1 LKCWTLKRLQK
12 GAGVTK
18 NVGNPKANFKV
29 AHHWRKYPIINNIFL
44 SYNLV
49 EHYVSPIVQRKVI
62 EIVAKGLIMLKIHNF
77 KNLPKKLPTFMQ
89 KIHKLLFLLLKWIW
103 GKYIYIY
110 IYIAPKCQTLKGIT
124 LSKTIYMYNI
134 GLILFLIII
143 QRFVT
148 MWKPRS
154 SHPHCYYLKL

>member
-1 LKCWTLKRLQK
+1 MLNFKEITKE
-12 GAGVTK
+12 GGGVTK
-18 NVGNPKANFKV
+18 NVGNPRANFKL
-29 AHHWRKYPIINNIFL
+29 ANHWRKYPIIDNIFL

-49 EHYVSPIVQRKVI
+49 EHYVSPILQRKVI

-103 GKYIYIY
+103 GKIYIY
-110 IYIAPKCQTLKGIT
+110 LAPKCQTLKGIT

-148 MWKPRS
+148 MRKPRCID
-154 SHPHCYYLKL
+154 PHCNYLKL